1 MSRGVSTAALVLV
14 LAGLAGYIFF
24 VDRPAGDAPT
34 TEKAF
39 AGLAAEDIEELVVTA
54 GGDRTRAKRAGDGW
68 TIVEPITT
76 EADASELNPIAA
88 NLATTDIVR
97 VVEEKATDLAA
108 YGLQTPAIDVAFKV
122 KGSPAERHLALGEKA
137 PAGGGIYARIDA
149 NPRVVLLGA
158 FLEATFNRNTFAL
171 RDKTVLKF
179 DRTKV
184 TAVDVA
190 AGPERLR
197 FTKSGSDWR
206 IVAPIAARA
215 DFAAVEGMLERVAST
230 RMQSIVPAEKAN
242 QASYGFASPSTTVT
256 VAAGD
261 MPVTLTLGNTDNALV
276 YARDS
281 VRPLVFTVA
290 PTLKDDVVKPASE
303 FRRKDAFDFRS
314 FTLTKL
320 EVVRGA
326 DTLVAV
332 KGKDGDGKDVWKNGA
347 GKTLD
352 TMKVEDMLTTLSSLR
367 ATSFEPGAHASLK
380 APALTVTATF
390 GSNTEKVTVGRDAS
404 EAAAARADE
413 PGFMRLD
420 QQAVDAAVTA
430 LDVLK

>member
-1 MSRGVSTAALVLV
+1 MSRTISTAAMVLV

-24 VDRPAGDAPT
+24 VDQPASDTPT

-97 VVEEKATDLAA
+97 VVEEKAADLAA

-122 KGSPAERHLALGEKA
+122 KGSPTERHLALGEKA

-184 TAVDVA
+184 TAVDIA
-190 AGPERLR
+190 SGPERLR
-197 FTKSGSDWR
+197 FTKNGSDWR

-215 DFAAVEGMLERVAST
+215 DFAAVEGMLERLAST
-230 RMQSIVPAEKAN
+230 RMQSIVPAEGAN
-242 QASYGFASPSTTVT
+242 QAAYGFGSPSTTIT
-256 VAAGD
+256 ITAGG
-261 MPVTLTLGNTDNALV
+261 MPITLTLGRTDDALV

-290 PTLKDDVVKPASE
+290 PTLASDVVKPAST
-303 FRRKDAFDFRS
+303 FRRVDAFDFRS

-320 EVVRGA
+320 EVTRGA
-326 DTLVAV
+326 DTLAAV
-332 KGKDGDGKDVWKNGA
+332 KGKGADGKDVWKNGA
-347 GKTLD
+347 GKALD
-352 TMKVEDMLTTLSSLR
+352 TMKVEEMLTTLSSLR
-367 ATSFEPGAHASLK
+367 ATSFEPGTHPSLK
-380 APALTVTATF
+380 APALEVTATF
-390 GSNTEKVTVGRDAS
+390 GSNTETLTVGRDGAD
-404 EAAAARADE
+404 AAAARTDE
-413 PGFMRLD
+413 AGYMRLD
-420 QQAVDAAVTA
+420 ANAVDAAITA

>member
-1 MSRGVSTAALVLV
+1 MSRGVSTAALVVV
-14 LAGLAGYIFF
+14 LAGLAGYIVF
-24 VDRPAGDAPT
+24 VDQPASDTPT

-39 AGLAAEDIEELVVTA
+39 AGLAAENIEELVVTA
-54 GGDRTRAKRAGDGW
+54 GGDRTRARRAGDGW

-97 VVEEKATDLAA
+97 VVEEKAADLAA
-108 YGLQTPAIDVAFKV
+108 YGLEKPAIDVAFKV
-122 KGSPAERHLALGEKA
+122 KGSPTERHLALGEKA

-171 RDKTVLKF
+171 RDKTILKF
-179 DRTKV
+179 DRAKV
-184 TAVDVA
+184 TSVDIVS
-190 AGPERLR
+190 GTDRLR
-197 FTKSGSDWR
+197 FAKRDADWR
-206 IVAPIAARA
+206 IVAPVEARA

-230 RMQSIVPAEKAN
+230 HMQSIVPAENAN
-242 QASYGFASPSTTVT
+242 QGSFGFASPSTTIT
-256 VAAGD
+256 VAAGGT
-261 MPVTLTLGNTDNALV
+261 PVTLTLGGTDKALV

-290 PTLKDDVVKPASE
+290 PALRDEVVKPASE
-303 FRRKDAFDFRS
+303 FRRKDVFDFRS

-320 EVVRGA
+320 EVVRGT

-332 KGKDGDGKDVWKNGA
+332 KSKGTDGKDVWKNGA

-352 TMKVEDMLTTLSSLR
+352 TMKVEDMLTTVSSLR
-367 ATSFEPGAHASLK
+367 ATSFEPGTHASLK
-380 APALTVTATF
+380 TPALTVTATF
-390 GSNTEKVTVGRDAS
+390 EAGTEKLTIGRSGADAT
-404 EAAAARADE
+404 AARADE
-413 PGFMRLD
+413 PGYVRLD
-420 QQAVDAAVTA
+420 ANAVDAAVTA